1 MYHPSQLLIFFKV
14 FMEIPLQKNPQLLT
28 EGSMNLQLC
37 FPVISVQHPESARA
51 KQTGEDIFG
60 LCLFGTNRR

>member
-1 MYHPSQLLIFFKV
+1 MYHPSQLLIFSKYLWKFHYK
-14 FMEIPLQKNPQLLT
+14 KTPQLLT

-60 LCLFGTNRR
+60 LCLFGTNHR

>member
-1 MYHPSQLLIFFKV
+1 
-14 FMEIPLQKNPQLLT
+14 MEIPLQKNPQLLT
-28 EGSMNLQLC
+28 EGSMNLQLY

-51 KQTGEDIFG
+51 KQIGEDIFG